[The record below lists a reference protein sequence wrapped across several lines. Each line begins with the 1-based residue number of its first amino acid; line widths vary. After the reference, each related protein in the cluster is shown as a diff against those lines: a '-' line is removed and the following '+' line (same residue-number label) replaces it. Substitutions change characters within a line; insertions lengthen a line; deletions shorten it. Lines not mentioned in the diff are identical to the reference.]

1 MSQENK
7 YRDTDKN
14 VYDLPQPVIPQSDE
28 YRYVS
33 IGINSDG
40 TFKTDVTITQTTP
53 IWFISRLSY
62 EDNSASSGFI
72 NLTNNSGVDL
82 LIMIEV
88 IERFYSYFTPFT
100 IFSNDFFANAWS
112 YGCLYSSN
120 RQGYYNHSKYFF
132 ALRNNENMKDKPDDW
147 VGYFFSMYYPVGI
160 IYSRPLF
167 VS

>member
-7 YRDTDKN
+7 YRDADKN
-14 VYDLPQPVIPQSDE
+14 LYDLPQPVIPESDE
-28 YRYVS
+28 YKYVS

-62 EDNSASSGFI
+62 DESLSSDGFI
-72 NLTNNSGVDL
+72 NLINSSGIDL

-88 IERFYSYFTPFT
+88 IERFYSSFTPFSL
-100 IFSNDFFANAWS
+100 FENDFFENAWS
-112 YGCLYSSN
+112 YGCLYDKS
-120 RQGYYNHSKYFF
+120 RQGYENHSKYFF
-132 ALRNNENMKDKPDDW
+132 GLRNNENMKDKPNEW
-147 VGYFFSMYYPVGI
+147 LGRFFHQSYPIGI